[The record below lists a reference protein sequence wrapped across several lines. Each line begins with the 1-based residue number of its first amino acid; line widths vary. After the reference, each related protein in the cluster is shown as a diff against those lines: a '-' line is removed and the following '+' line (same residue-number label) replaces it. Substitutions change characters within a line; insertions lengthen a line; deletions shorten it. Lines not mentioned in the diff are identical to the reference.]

1 MIIPAI
7 RGYIGNTVYYITNLK
22 FKELAMLVNRR
33 SSEELYK
40 SGLLKEAL
48 QRSLTDNYIK
58 IKDYILKHHDHFFNA
73 MVLAVYDGDPQWREV
88 RYEVDDVMYG
98 NVGLLELNGNEQIF
112 PLDGQHRLE
121 GIKAAL
127 KESKKYENDTI
138 PIMLIGHENS
148 SKGMAK
154 SRRIFSILNRY
165 AKPVGK
171 GDIIALDEDDIVA
184 IITRWLLEDYG
195 LFMGNRIKVSNSK
208 SIPTTDKGSFTTLM
222 TLYDCHDE
230 LFKVYHYK
238 ETGRLIS
245 SEKLKDYKRTRPEDA
260 ELKAFCDFT
269 KSFWDEMIANFE
281 ELKEYITNK
290 SNEAALKFRPQGEG
304 GNLFFRPVGIL
315 PFVSAVC
322 QIMTVQKEFDYRKI
336 LADYASFLDRNV
348 ASEYWTRILW
358 DASAKKMLVRNGSI
372 TKYLMIEMYSSN
384 ILSQKEWNKMVER
397 FVQLFGMPDKKEA
410 ENQIFLMYSNRMKRN
425 L

>member
-1 MIIPAI
+1 MILPAI
-7 RGYIGNTVYYITNLK
+7 RGYIGETVYYITNLK
-22 FKELAMLVNRR
+22 FKDLAVLVNRR

-48 QRSLTDNYIK
+48 QRSLTDNYLK

-127 KESKKYENDTI
+127 KESKKYENDTV

-148 SKGMAK
+148 PKGMAK

-184 IITRWLLEDYG
+184 IVTRWLLESHE
-195 LFMGNRIKVSNSK
+195 LFVDNRIKISNSK
-208 SIPTTDKGSFTTLM
+208 SIPTTDKSSFTTLM

-230 LFKVYHYK
+230 LFKAYHLRDK
-238 ETGRLIS
+238 GKLLS
-245 SEKLKDYKRTRPEDA
+245 SEKLKDYKRARPDDSEI
-260 ELKAFCDFT
+260 KAFYVFA
-269 KSFWDEMIANFE
+269 KSFWDEMIANFT
-281 ELKEYITNK
+281 ELREFIDDKTNE
-290 SNEAALKFRPQGEG
+290 SALKYRPIGEG
-304 GNLFFRPVGIL
+304 GNLFFRPVGLL

-322 QIMTVQKEFDYRKI
+322 QIMTTQKDY
-336 LADYASFLDRNV
+336 DYKTIIVNYTSFLDRNV
-348 ASEYWTRILW
+348 SSEFWAKILW
-358 DASAKKMLVRNGSI
+358 DSTAKKMLVRNGSI
-372 TKYLMIEMYSSN
+372 TKYLLIEMYSSD
-384 ILSQKEWNKMVER
+384 ILTPKDRNKMVER
-397 FVQLFGMPDKKEA
+397 FVQLFGLANKNEA
-410 ENQIFLMYSNRMKRN
+410 EEQIRHRYNNRMGR
-425 L
+425 

>member
-1 MIIPAI
+1 MILPAI
-7 RGYIGNTVYYITNLK
+7 RGYIGETVYYITNLK
-22 FKELAMLVNRR
+22 FKDLASLVNRR

-40 SGLLKEAL
+40 SGQLKEAL
-48 QRSLTDNYIK
+48 QRSLTDNYLK
-58 IKDYILKHHDHFFNA
+58 IKDYILKHPDHFFNA

-98 NVGLLELNGNEQIF
+98 NVGLLELNGDEQIF

-184 IITRWLLEDYG
+184 IVTRWLLENHK
-195 LFMGNRIKVSNSK
+195 LFMDNRIKISNTK
-208 SIPTTDKGSFTTLM
+208 SIPTTDKSSFTTLM

-230 LFKVYHYK
+230 LFKAFYLR
-238 ETGRLIS
+238 ETSKLLS
-245 SEKLKDYKRTRPEDA
+245 NEKLKDYKRARPD
-260 ELKAFCDFT
+260 DFVIQSFYDFV
-269 KSFWDEMIANFE
+269 KSFWDEMIINFV
-281 ELKEYITNK
+281 ELQEYISDK
-290 SNEAALKFRPQGEG
+290 SNEAAHKFRPQGEG

-322 QIMTVQKEFDYRKI
+322 QIMISLKDFDYKAI
-336 LADYASFLDRNV
+336 LANYASFLNRNIE
-348 ASEYWTRILW
+348 SNYWTRILW
-358 DASAKKMLVRNGSI
+358 DASTKKMLVRNGSI
-372 TKYLMIEMYSSN
+372 TKYLMIEMYSSD
-384 ILSQKEWNKMVER
+384 LLTPKEKNKMLER
-397 FVQLFGMPDKKEA
+397 FVQLFGLPDKENA
-410 ENQIFLMYSNRMKRN
+410 EIIISTNYSNRIYSV
-425 L
+425 

>member
-1 MIIPAI
+1 MTLPAI
-7 RGYIGNTVYYITNLK
+7 RGYIGKTVYYITNLK
-22 FKELAMLVNRR
+22 FKDLASLVNRR

-40 SGLLKEAL
+40 SGQLKEAL
-48 QRSLTDNYIK
+48 QRSLTDNYLK
-58 IKDYILKHHDHFFNA
+58 IKDYILKHPDHFFNA

-88 RYEVDDVMYG
+88 RYEVDDVMYA

-112 PLDGQHRLE
+112 PIDGQHRLE

-127 KESKKYENDTI
+127 KESRKYENDTI

-184 IITRWLLEDYG
+184 IVTRWLLEGYE
-195 LFMGNRIKVSNSK
+195 LFTDNKIKISNTK
-208 SIPTTDKGSFTTLM
+208 SIPTTDKSSFTTLM

-230 LFKVYHYK
+230 LFKAFHLR
-238 ETGRLIS
+238 ETSKLLS
-245 SEKLKDYKRTRPEDA
+245 NEKLKDYKRARPDDSEIQS
-260 ELKAFCDFT
+260 FYDFV
-269 KSFWDEMIANFE
+269 KSFWDEMIINFV
-281 ELKEYITNK
+281 ELQEYISDK
-290 SNEAALKFRPQGEG
+290 SNEAALRFRPQGEG

-322 QIMTVQKEFDYRKI
+322 QIMISLKDFDYKAI
-336 LADYASFLDRNV
+336 LANYAIFLDRNIE
-348 ASEYWTRILW
+348 SNYWTRILW

-372 TKYLMIEMYSSN
+372 TKYLMIEMYSSD
-384 ILSQKEWNKMVER
+384 LLTPKERNKMLER
-397 FVQLFGMPDKKEA
+397 FVQLFGLLDKENA
-410 ENQIFLMYSNRMKRN
+410 ENIISINYSNRIHN
-425 L
+425 V

>member
-7 RGYIGNTVYYITNLK
+7 RGYIGTTVYYITNLK
-22 FKELAMLVNRR
+22 FKDLASLVNRR

-48 QRSLTDNYIK
+48 QRSLTDNYLK

-73 MVLAVYDGDPQWREV
+73 MVLAVYDGNPQWREV

-148 SKGMAK
+148 PKGMAN

-171 GDIIALDEDDIVA
+171 GDIIALDEDDSVA
-184 IITRWLLEDYG
+184 IVTRWLLESFE
-195 LFMGNRIKVSNSK
+195 LFMDNRIKVSNSK
-208 SIPTTDKGSFTTLM
+208 SIPTTDKSSFTTLM

-230 LFKVYHYK
+230 LFKVYYFK
-238 ETGRLIS
+238 EKGKLLS
-245 SEKLKDYKRTRPEDA
+245 NEKLKDYKRSRPDDNEIR
-260 ELKAFCDFT
+260 AFYDFT
-269 KSFWDEMIANFE
+269 KSFWEEMVKVFV
-281 ELKEYITNK
+281 ELKDYISDKTN
-290 SNEAALKFRPQGEG
+290 EPALKFRPQGEG
-304 GNLFFRPVGIL
+304 GNMFFRPVGLL
-315 PFVSAVC
+315 PFISAVC
-322 QIMTVQKEFDYRKI
+322 QIMVIEKVFDFKTI
-336 LADYASFLDRNV
+336 LANYASFLDRNV

-358 DASAKKMLVRNGSI
+358 DASSKKMLVRNGSI

-384 ILSQKEWNKMVER
+384 ILTRKERDKMIER
-397 FVQLFGMPDKKEA
+397 FVQLFGLSDKKDA
-410 ENQIFLMYSNRMKRN
+410 EKQIFLMYSNRLQN
-425 L
+425 